1 MHFVEPYQ
9 VFFYVKTCFLVNM
22 QDAQAYSYLL
32 NVLAPE
38 HCDPDTLDAK
48 DPLEKAEL
56 VLNHAERMNCKRYLT
71 AEEIVE
77 GSPTLNLAFVAQIF
91 HERFVWSHIHF
102 HLSKTF
108 ILMDKQTCECQ
119 REEDSFQTMK
129 LSVIQM
135 H

>member
-1 MHFVEPYQ
+1 
-9 VFFYVKTCFLVNM
+9 M

-48 DPLEKAEL
+48 DPLENAEL
-56 VLNHAERMNCKRYLT
+56 VLNHAERMNCKQYLT

-91 HERFVWSHIHF
+91 HERFVWSYIH
-102 HLSKTF
+102 SKNSYLWTNKLVNVNGKKKRRIVF
-108 ILMDKQTCECQ
+108 KQ
-119 REEDSFQTMK
+119 
-129 LSVIQM
+129 
-135 H
+135 